1 VRTGWAG
8 LGEFRRSLRVNQPVT
23 YIPHLNHNFRHT
35 PQRTM
40 DFASILSSEISKK
53 RKETPVAAA
62 DSSASEA
69 PSKKYLKR
77 SELEAVRQAE
87 YARKQRELSAQRA
100 ARAAEKR
107 REEEEAAAKREAAR
121 EKQRQLRA
129 AREGSLEK
137 DEKKAA
143 EGDEGE
149 PMTEEE
155 AIAKLREMGQPA
167 RYFGESV
174 QGRIKRCKRVAA
186 AREAAID
193 PLDSQAPLL
202 SEEEMRVELENVKN
216 DPELVYRQLDAWFRL
231 VMKEWKKAL
240 DERPLA
246 VKESFQGRKAADAE
260 KQAEEYMKP
269 LFRHFKHR
277 DLKANVFEKI
287 CEIVVE
293 AQARRYVR
301 ANDVYLKLSIGNAYV
316 HFHFL

>member
-1 VRTGWAG
+1 
-8 LGEFRRSLRVNQPVT
+8 
-23 YIPHLNHNFRHT
+23 
-35 PQRTM
+35 M

-53 RKETPVAAA
+53 RKEAPAAA
-62 DSSASEA
+62 AVDSSEA

-77 SELEAVRQAE
+77 SELEAARQAE
-87 YARKQRELSAQRA
+87 YARKQRELSEQRA

-107 REEEEAAAKREAAR
+107 REEEEAARKREAAR

-137 DEKKAA
+137 REDEKKQ
-143 EGDEGE
+143 GE
-149 PMTEEE
+149 VGEVETMTEEE

-167 RYFGESV
+167 KLFGESA

-193 PLDSQAPLL
+193 PLDSAVPGL
-202 SEEEMRVELENVKN
+202 SEEEMKVDLANVKK

-231 VMKEWKKAL
+231 VMREWKKAL
-240 DERPLA
+240 DERPQA
-246 VKESFQGRKAADAE
+246 VKESFQGRKAADAM

-269 LFRHFKHR
+269 LFRHFKQR
-277 DLKANVFEKI
+277 DLKANVFEKV

-316 HFHFL
+316 HSSHAV